1 MTARMVALDLRRG
14 PAALLTLALLGLGGV
29 LLLGT
34 PAECAGRWPEAVISL
49 RNNSAWLVIPAVL
62 AAGVWRGGSARRRH
76 LSDVIG
82 ASSRPGWQRAAV
94 EGGSIGLVGAA
105 TYLLLLAT
113 VTVASDCTSALP
125 TTSSAAAAVAGVL
138 AIQAAAFAGL
148 ALGRS
153 AAAPMVAPLALFGAM
168 SVTFV
173 LGGWS
178 GEGSDAMLLL
188 PSLDEGIAAGQLS
201 VSASLGQ
208 TLWFAG
214 LAVSGWLC
222 ASRWPARVN
231 ATSLVPALGGLAGLA
246 ALSLL

>member
-1 MTARMVALDLRRG
+1 MVALDLRRG
-14 PAALLTLALLGLGGV
+14 PAALLALALVGLGVV
-29 LLLGT
+29 LVLGT
-34 PAECAGRWPEAVISL
+34 PADCDGRWPDAVISL
-49 RNNSAWLVIPAVL
+49 RSSSAWLVIPCIL

-105 TYLLLLAT
+105 TYLLLLTT
-113 VTVASDCTSALP
+113 VTATGGCTSALP
-125 TTSSAAAAVAGVL
+125 TASSAGVAVAGVL

-148 ALGRS
+148 ALGRL
-153 AAAPMVAPLALFGAM
+153 ATGPMAAPLALFAGL
-168 SVTFV
+168 SVTSV

-178 GEGSDAMLLL
+178 GEGSEAMLLL
-188 PSLDEGIAAGQLS
+188 PSLDDGVSPQQLS
-201 VSASLGQ
+201 VRTSMGQ

-222 ASRWPARVN
+222 ASRWPARVKI
-231 ATSLVPALGGLAGLA
+231 ASLAPAVGGLAGWA
-246 ALSLL
+246 ALSLA

>member
-34 PAECAGRWPEAVISL
+34 PVECDGRWPEAVISV

-105 TYLLLLAT
+105 TYVLLLAT
-113 VTVASDCTSALP
+113 VTATGDCTSALP
-125 TTSSAAAAVAGVL
+125 TASSAAAAVAGVL

-178 GEGSDAMLLL
+178 GEGSDWMLLL

-201 VSASLGQ
+201 VRASLGQ
-208 TLWFAG
+208 SLWFTG
-214 LAVSGWLC
+214 LAVAGWLW
-222 ASRWPARVN
+222 AARRH
-231 ATSLVPALGGLAGLA
+231 
-246 ALSLL
+246 